1 MIFFE
6 KNIFEKKMSEITQAC
21 SPNDINKEELGLNK
35 PDNLNHQQRKINH
48 QLNSNISISL
58 LNLITSNKLK
68 KNYKEILK
76 KQKNM
81 LFNLK
86 KLPKIS
92 VGDFI
97 YRIVYYSKIEDE
109 TLISGVI
116 YLDRFCKKQKIVLTE
131 YNIHRLLFISILIAI
146 KFLED
151 KYFTNIFYSKICGI
165 KTEILNKM
173 EYQFVCGLNFEMYIE
188 KDFFY
193 KYQDLLFNSQE

>member
-1 MIFFE
+1 
-6 KNIFEKKMSEITQAC
+6 MSEVTRSS
-21 SPNDINKEELGLNK
+21 SPCEINKEESDLKKTN
-35 PDNLNHQQRKINH
+35 NLNHQLRKINH
-48 QLNSNISISL
+48 ELNSNISISL

-76 KQKNM
+76 KQKSM
-81 LFNLK
+81 LFSLK
-86 KLPKIS
+86 QLPKIS

-97 YRIVYYSKIEDE
+97 YRIVYYAKIEDA

-131 YNIHRLLFISILIAI
+131 YNIHRLLFISILVAI

-165 KTEILNKM
+165 KIEILNKM
-173 EYQFVCGLNFEMYIE
+173 EYEFVCGLNFEMYIE

-193 KYQDLLFNSQE
+193 KYQDLLLNSQE

>member
-1 MIFFE
+1 MSDDTRASSP
-6 KNIFEKKMSEITQAC
+6 SEI
-21 SPNDINKEELGLNK
+21 NKDELYLNK
-35 PDNLNHQQRKINH
+35 PENQNHHLRKINH
-48 QLNSNISISL
+48 ELNSNISISL
-58 LNLITSNKLK
+58 LNLITTNKLK
-68 KNYKEILK
+68 KNYKEVLK

-81 LFNLK
+81 LFSLK

-97 YRIVYYSKIEDE
+97 YRIVYYSKIEDA

-116 YLDRFCKKQKIVLTE
+116 YLDRFCKKQKIILTE
-131 YNIHRLLFISILIAI
+131 YNIHRLLFISILVAI
-146 KFLED
+146 KFFED

-193 KYQDLLFNSQE
+193 KYQDLLLNSQE

>member
-6 KNIFEKKMSEITQAC
+6 KNIIEKKMSEITQAC

-68 KNYKEILK
+68 KNYKEIL
-76 KQKNM
+76 
-81 LFNLK
+81 
-86 KLPKIS
+86 
-92 VGDFI
+92 
-97 YRIVYYSKIEDE
+97 
-109 TLISGVI
+109 
-116 YLDRFCKKQKIVLTE
+116 KKQKIVLTE

>member
-1 MIFFE
+1 
-6 KNIFEKKMSEITQAC
+6 MSEVTRSS
-21 SPNDINKEELGLNK
+21 SPCEINKEESDLKKTN
-35 PDNLNHQQRKINH
+35 NLNHQLRKINH
-48 QLNSNISISL
+48 ELNSNISISL

-76 KQKNM
+76 KQKSM
-81 LFNLK
+81 LFSLK
-86 KLPKIS
+86 QLPKIS

-97 YRIVYYSKIEDE
+97 YRIVYYAKIEDA
-109 TLISGVI
+109 TLISGLI
-116 YLDRFCKKQKIVLTE
+116 YLDRFCKKKKIILTE
-131 YNIHRLLFISILIAI
+131 YNIHRLLFISILVAI

-173 EYQFVCGLNFEMYIE
+173 EYEFVCGLNFEMYIE

-193 KYQDLLFNSQE
+193 KYQDLLLNSQE